1 MNHPSILLSQGV
13 DLETV
18 SRRLGHARTST
29 TANIYCHPVHGSDE
43 RAANVIENLLF
54 GSRKTAE

>member
-1 MNHPSILLSQGV
+1 MPIIRFHDFWRFHASILLAEGI

-29 TANIYCHPVHGSDE
+29 TANIYCHLMQGRE
-43 RAANVIENLLF
+43 KNLF
-54 GSRKTAE
+54 